1 MFAEDLLREVRR
13 AGYTPRAFLAYIR
26 SVFARVTRRLPLH
39 AELVR
44 SVAATSMLLFAVQF
58 AGALTLSA
66 SMSRQIGVA
75 YLVSSSAVL
84 LLATFWLLAHV
95 GIMQGGAPRG
105 EPREKGADD
114 SGPALKRLPLPVT
127 LTLLRIVSI
136 PAIVLL
142 VESRAWS
149 AATWLFAASALTD
162 VLDGVLARA
171 MKQESRVGKVID
183 PLADIAFNAT
193 VFVALARVGLLPWW
207 VAALVLT
214 RYGMLVFGTIYL
226 YVFHGP
232 VRIEPTNFGKLSGV
246 VTTTMVGLLL
256 LFASWGADFQ
266 QRFHEVFVVGLA
278 ALSLATILQVV
289 FIGLANKKAAASEPD
304 VSRSKKVVG
313 DVRWPRR

>member
-13 AGYTPRAFLAYIR
+13 AGYTPHAFLAYVR
-26 SVFARVTRRLPLH
+26 AVFARVARRLPLH

-44 SVAATSMLLFAVQF
+44 SVAATSVLLFAVQF

-66 SMSRQIGVA
+66 AMSRRIGVD

-84 LLATFWLLAHV
+84 LLATFWLLAHI
-95 GIMQGGAPRG
+95 GIMQGRAPGIGAG
-105 EPREKGADD
+105 VKDEGVA
-114 SGPALKRLPLPVT
+114 GPALKRLPLPVT
-127 LTLLRIVSI
+127 LTLLRVVSI
-136 PAIVLL
+136 PAIFLL
-142 VESRAWS
+142 VEAHAWR
-149 AATWLFAASALTD
+149 AATWLFVASALTD

-171 MKQESRVGKVID
+171 TKQESRVGKVID
-183 PLADIAFNAT
+183 PLADIAFNST
-193 VFVALARVGLLPWW
+193 IFVALARVDLLPWW

-214 RYGMLVFGTIYL
+214 RYAMLVFGTIYL

-232 VRIEPTNFGKLSGV
+232 VRIEPTLFGKLSGV
-246 VTTTMVGLLL
+246 VTTTIVGLLL
-256 LFASWGADFQ
+256 LFASLGGEFQ
-266 QRFHEVFVVGLA
+266 QRFHEIFVVGIA

-304 VSRSKKVVG
+304 VSRSTKVVG

>member
-1 MFAEDLLREVRR
+1 VFAEDLLREVRR

-26 SVFARVTRRLPLH
+26 AVFVRVARRLPLH

-44 SVAATSMLLFAVQF
+44 SIAATSVLLFAVQF

-66 SMSRQIGVA
+66 SLSRHIAVA
-75 YLVSSSAVL
+75 YLVSSSVVL
-84 LLATFWLLAHV
+84 LLATFWLLAHI
-95 GIMQGGAPRG
+95 GITQGRG
-105 EPREKGADD
+105 SEDEPWGKDAGE

-136 PAIVLL
+136 PAIFLL
-142 VESRAWS
+142 VEAREWS
-149 AATWLFAASALTD
+149 AATWLFVASALTD

-171 MKQESRVGKVID
+171 TKQESRVGKVID
-183 PLADIAFNAT
+183 PVADIAFNGT
-193 VFVALARVGLLPWW
+193 IFIGLARVGLLPWW

-232 VRIEPTNFGKLSGV
+232 VRIEPTLFGKLSGV
-246 VTTTMVGLLL
+246 VTTTIVGLLL
-256 LFASWGADFQ
+256 LFASLGDLVQ

-304 VSRSKKVVG
+304 VSRSQKVVG